1 MVDKTVF
8 DDVFDALDEADF
20 LCKTT
25 HQNHSVTV
33 QGKRFAVMTTK
44 DAIKSAADIL
54 ESVYDTGQ

>member
-25 HQNHSVTV
+25 HQNHSVTA